1 MKLNQKNTIDRPI
14 LTTLRSKKQFAVK
27 WILFIILCLI
37 WGSSFIIMKEGMET
51 LGPFQLASIRIISA
65 GLMMLPLVRS
75 AYRSVPKKAIP
86 ALILSGFLGTLFPAY
101 LFCVAQTKIDSSVAG
116 ILNALTPIFT
126 LAIGM
131 AFFNLKVGWIKWM
144 GMLMGFV
151 GMLVLVVGASREINV
166 QYIGYTFFVILAT
179 ICYGLNVNVVNQY
192 LKDIAPM
199 HIATI
204 AFTALIIPNA
214 VILAYTGYFSDPALL
229 NGTLTKGTIAGALLG
244 IVGTGLASV
253 IFYTLMKKAGPIFA
267 SMVTYGIPL
276 VALGWGIAAGETITV
291 IQLSGMVVILAG
303 VRLANK

>member
-1 MKLNQKNTIDRPI
+1 M
-14 LTTLRSKKQFAVK
+14 K

-37 WGSSFIIMKEGMET
+37 WGSSFRIMKEGMET

-65 GLMMLPLVRS
+65 GLVMLPLVRS
-75 AYRSVPKKAIP
+75 AYRAVPKKAIP

-101 LFCVAQTKIDSSVAG
+101 LFCIAQTKIDSSVAG

-131 AFFNLKVGWIKWM
+131 AFFNLKVGWIKWA
-144 GMLMGFV
+144 GMLLGFA
-151 GMLVLVVGASREINV
+151 GMLVLVLGASREMNV
-166 QYIGYTFFVILAT
+166 QYIGYTFLAILAT

-204 AFTALIIPNA
+204 AFTALIIPNLL
-214 VILAYTGYFSDPALL
+214 VLAYTGYFTDPGLL
-229 NGTLTKGTIAGALLG
+229 NGTMTKGTIAGAVLG
-244 IVGTGLASV
+244 ILGTCIASV

-276 VALGWGIAAGETITV
+276 VALGWGMLSGETVTA
-291 IQLSGMVVILAG
+291 IQIAGMFVILSG

>member
-1 MKLNQKNTIDRPI
+1 
-14 LTTLRSKKQFAVK
+14 
-27 WILFIILCLI
+27 
-37 WGSSFIIMKEGMET
+37 MKEGMET

-65 GLMMLPLVRS
+65 GLVMLPLVRS
-75 AYRSVPKKAIP
+75 AYRAVPKKAIP

-101 LFCVAQTKIDSSVAG
+101 LFCIAQTKIDSSVAG

-131 AFFNLKVGWIKWM
+131 AFFNLKVGWIKWA
-144 GMLMGFV
+144 GMLLGFA
-151 GMLVLVVGASREINV
+151 GMLVLVLGASREMNV
-166 QYIGYTFFVILAT
+166 QYIGYTFLAILAT

-204 AFTALIIPNA
+204 AFTALIIPNLL
-214 VILAYTGYFSDPALL
+214 VLAYTGYFTDPGLL
-229 NGTLTKGTIAGALLG
+229 NGTMTKGTIAGAVLG
-244 IVGTGLASV
+244 ILGTCIASV

-276 VALGWGIAAGETITV
+276 VALGWGMLSGETVTA
-291 IQLSGMVVILAG
+291 IQIAGMFVILSG